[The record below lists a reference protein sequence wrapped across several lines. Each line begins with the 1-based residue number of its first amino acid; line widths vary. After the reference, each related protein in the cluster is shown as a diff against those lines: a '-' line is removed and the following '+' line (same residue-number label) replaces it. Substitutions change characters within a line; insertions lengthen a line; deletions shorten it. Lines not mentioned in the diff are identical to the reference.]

1 MDITFNAQVKKD
13 IEIPIAKNVHVA
25 IIPEWNDEFLEKN
38 WNAYIIND
46 RDTVIEAVIAVSNGF
61 EGERKTSTMRHGL
74 GDIPAK
80 EYRKIEML
88 QEDLLAFNNEFFVTF
103 FADDKLYEKRFTF
116 EKYAI
121 SESNIGPIP
130 VMEKEGVLAK

>member
-1 MDITFNAQVKKD
+1 MKKD
-13 IEIPIAKNVHVA
+13 IEIPIAENVHVA
-25 IIPEWNDEFLEKN
+25 IVPEWNDEFLERN

-46 RDTVIEAVIAVSNGF
+46 RDTLIEAVIAVSSGY
-61 EGERKTSTMRHGL
+61 EADRKTSTMRHGL

-80 EYRKIEML
+80 EYRKIEMI

-116 EKYAI
+116 EKYTI
-121 SESNIGPIP
+121 SESNLVPIP
-130 VMEKEGVLAK
+130 VMDLEGILA

>member
-1 MDITFNAQVKKD
+1 MKKD

-25 IIPEWNDEFLEKN
+25 IVHEWNDEFLEKN

-46 RDTVIEAVIAVSNGF
+46 RDSKIEAVIAVSNGY
-61 EGERKTSTMRHGL
+61 EEDRKTSTMRHGL

-80 EYRKIEML
+80 SFRKIEIL
-88 QEDLLAFNNEFFVTF
+88 QEEILAFNNEFFVTF
-103 FADDKLYEKRFTF
+103 FADDKLYEKRFLF

-121 SESNIGPIP
+121 SESNLGPIP
-130 VMEKEGVLAK
+130 VMELEGILAQ

>member
-1 MDITFNAQVKKD
+1 MKKD

-25 IIPEWNDEFLEKN
+25 IVHEWNDEFLEKN

-46 RDTVIEAVIAVSNGF
+46 RDSKIEAVIAVSNGY

-80 EYRKIEML
+80 SFRKIEIL
-88 QEDLLAFNNEFFVTF
+88 QEDILAFNNEFFVTF
-103 FADDKLYEKRFTF
+103 FADDKLYEKRFLF
-116 EKYAI
+116 EKYSI
-121 SESNIGPIP
+121 SESNLGPIP
-130 VMEKEGVLAK
+130 VMELEGVLAE